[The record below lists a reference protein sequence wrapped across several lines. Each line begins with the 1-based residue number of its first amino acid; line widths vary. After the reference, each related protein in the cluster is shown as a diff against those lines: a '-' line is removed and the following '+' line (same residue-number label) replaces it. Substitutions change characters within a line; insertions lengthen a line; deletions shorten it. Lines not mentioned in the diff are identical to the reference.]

1 MTHFDTKFSQFQAA
15 KIPKPP
21 ADPSVALVKSH
32 QKRQCQLS
40 KSDLDNV
47 SRLYQEI
54 DKERIPTIEQY
65 EIQIAQSTKVR
76 DKFRELKDVAD
87 GSFCDTIVE
96 IVKEPYDSG
105 DKITLW
111 VSDYTEN
118 SQFYNHLPPVTKNS
132 DHQDGDPY
140 GYVAKFNKKAPE
152 KEKKTEEGPYGKRS
166 MQVTCWDPHVTAIRH
181 GKLTKGTWVSIKN
194 LQVKFGRNVANLEG
208 YLREDRGAHASKL
221 GIIALDPTDRDSMD
235 TRHVAALKRHREY
248 NRHRKSQLKEIEE
261 AAHAGQKRKAAIV
274 AQDEQPANA
283 KSKRAAKRQAQREK
297 AAAEGAANRTVP
309 QPVPAKPVAGGPDPA
324 ALEPAKPAPAR
335 KKQPANLNTNGKLL
349 QSRHHSNIV

>member
-1 MTHFDTKFSQFQAA
+1 MTHFDTKFSHFEAA

-32 QKRQCQLS
+32 QKRQGQLS
-40 KSDLDNV
+40 KADLGTV

-54 DKERIPTIEQY
+54 DKDRIPTIERY

-87 GSFCDTIVE
+87 GCFCDTIVE

-140 GYVAKFNKKAPE
+140 GYVAKFNKKSSE
-152 KEKKTEEGPYGKRS
+152 GEKKPEQGPFGKRS
-166 MQVTCWDPHVTAIRH
+166 MQITCWDPHVTAIRH

-208 YLREDRGAHASKL
+208 YLREDRGAHGTKL
-221 GIIALDPTDRDSMD
+221 GIFALDTTDRESMD
-235 TRHVAALKRHREY
+235 DRHVAALKRHREY

-261 AAHAGQKRKAAIV
+261 AAHAGQKRKATTA
-274 AQDEQPANA
+274 AQDEQPANS
-283 KSKRAAKRQAQREK
+283 KSKRAAKRKAQREK
-297 AAAEGAANRTVP
+297 AAAQEAANKTVP
-309 QPVPAKPVAGGPDPA
+309 EVEPARPVAHRSDPVELEPVEPAPVPR
-324 ALEPAKPAPAR
+324 APA
-335 KKQPANLNTNGKLL
+335 ANLNTNGKLL
-349 QSRHHSNIV
+349 QSRHHFDIV